1 MADEE
6 KIQTHGFE
14 LVIVGIIIF
23 AAIIGSM
30 ILSYKFFIIERVKD
44 SEEYNAATYFVVN
57 SETLKEQLL
66 SPMESMRFDTI
77 HVENYE
83 SYGLCEISFN
93 LILKTGLVQKLT
105 IGLVRV
111 ADFWIVYEATLNPD
125 SPAKVPLMSTYQVVI
140 EILQRLEFQ
149 DVTMARAYLN
159 LLKKDLRDPD
169 LYDYL
174 SARVNIAEKSDL
186 YASQLLDDLKER
198 VSYGKLAVIF
208 ERGMI
213 DFDQENFNAAI
224 TAFHEVQSQYEKE
237 IKGQSGQDDNS
248 ILFSGLPKDP
258 FIASFE
264 HASVYTSAC
273 QMLALAYHRA
283 QQYDL
288 GLEWSLKAIEQADK
302 IKSKI
307 VRSTALYV
315 KALNLYSLQRFPEAE
330 AAFTDVISDIDNA
343 NLAQKAWAYFFK
355 GEISV
360 RLSSQSDSLDYYEAA
375 VNLDPTNSVIRK
387 GVVEYLINRNLVGDY
402 EIALGVALRGLDYGI
417 EKEVFKKYVS
427 NLYGRLGM
435 KDKSESL

>member
-14 LVIVGIIIF
+14 LVLVGIVVF

-30 ILSYKFFIIERVKD
+30 ILSYRFFIIERVKD
-44 SEEYNAATYFVVN
+44 SEEYNTATYFVVN

-66 SPMESMRFDTI
+66 TPMESLRFDDI
-77 HVENYE
+77 HVVDYQ

-93 LILKTGLVQKLT
+93 LILKTGLVQRLKV
-105 IGLVRV
+105 GLVRV

-125 SPAKVPLMSTYQVVI
+125 SPAKVPLLSTYQVVI
-140 EILQRLEFQ
+140 EVLARLEYQ
-149 DVTMARAYLN
+149 DMSMARAYLN
-159 LLKKDLRDPD
+159 LLKKDLRDPN

-174 SARVNIAEKSDL
+174 SARVSIAENNDV
-186 YASQLLDDLKER
+186 YAAQLLDDLQER
-198 VSYGKLAVIF
+198 VAYGKLSVIF

-213 DFDQENFNAAI
+213 DFSKEDFNAALI
-224 TAFHEVQSQYEKE
+224 AFHEVQSQYEKE
-237 IKGQSGQDDNS
+237 LQNKSGEDENA

-264 HASVYTSAC
+264 HASVYASAC

-315 KALNLYSLQRFPEAE
+315 KALNLYSLQRYLEAE
-330 AAFTDVISDIDNA
+330 SAFTDVISDIDNA
-343 NLAQKAWAYFFK
+343 NLSQKAWAYFFK
-355 GEISV
+355 GEITV
-360 RLSSQSDSLDYYEAA
+360 RLGSQADSLDYYEAA

-387 GVVEYLINRNLVGDY
+387 GVIEYLISRNLTGDY
-402 EIALGVALRGLDYGI
+402 EIALGVALRGLDYGV
-417 EKEVFKKYVS
+417 EKEVFRKYLS

-435 KDKSESL
+435 RDKSGSL